1 VARTPND
8 QPARRR
14 APAPAILFTV
24 ILVLAFGSA
33 LMVNAYVANEFVPD
47 NRHAPGRTD
56 AVPAVVRE
64 GGPLVDAT
72 TAEVRSYRLPP
83 ATIALTFDD
92 GPDPQWTPR
101 IAQVLRR
108 HGVPATFFVVGAEVV
123 KHPSIVNDL
132 AADGHDLGVHSFSHA
147 ELVGFPAWRRK
158 WEYSQTQL
166 AIAGAAGVTTSLI
179 RFPYSSTPQAVDNG
193 YWPVF
198 LEAGAIGYLN
208 VLTDT
213 DSRDW
218 ARPGVDSI
226 VRDATPPDRDGAVV
240 LMHDAGGDRSQTV
253 AALDRYLPEMKRRG
267 FQFVTVTQA
276 LDAARAASSG
286 EVAEVTP
293 GNRAVG
299 PASQGLIWRGR
310 AMISTVH
317 VARYGLLVATIAML
331 IAGVLTI
338 ARSALLFVASWR
350 HARRRRSPRWS
361 WGPPVTAPV
370 SIVVPAYNEREG
382 IAAAVRSLAAHRRGT
397 EVIVVDDGSTDG
409 TADIVRSLGLPNVRL
424 IQQTNG
430 GKARA
435 LNTGIAAAAHDLIVL
450 VDADTVFEPDAVH
463 RLVQPFADPRVGAVA
478 GNVKVGNRHGMV
490 ATWQHIEYV
499 IGFNLDRRL
508 YDLLQCMATVPGA
521 IGAFRRRALAD
532 IGGVSDDTLAEDT
545 DMTMALARAGWRV
558 VYEDS
563 ARAWTEA
570 PATLGQLWTQ
580 RYRWSYGTMQAM
592 WKHRAA
598 VFQRGPSG
606 RFGRRG
612 LPFLALFQI
621 VLPLFA
627 PLIDLLALYGV
638 VFYDK
643 WEAAVAWLGMLT
655 LQLLTAV
662 AAFRLDR
669 ERMRPLWVLPL
680 QQLVYR
686 QLMYLVII
694 RSALTALAGA
704 RLRWQKLRRTGD
716 VTAPGVPAIDG
727 VPVLTVLPAIDG
739 ASLVDAAQG
748 GQQVSAMEPGSVV
761 EAKSVVRQVPAVYRP
776 ERGAAPETEGAR
788 RTR

>member
-1 VARTPND
+1 VARTPD
-8 QPARRR
+8 DRPGGRR
-14 APAPAILFTV
+14 APAPALLFTV

-47 NRHAPGRTD
+47 HRHVPGSTD
-56 AVPAVVRE
+56 AVPETVRE
-64 GGPLVDAT
+64 GGPLVDAS
-72 TAEVRSYRLPP
+72 AGGVRSYRMPP

-92 GPDPQWTPR
+92 GPDPRWTPR
-101 IAQVLRR
+101 IARVLRR
-108 HGVPATFFVVGAEVV
+108 HGVAATFFVVGAEVV
-123 KHPSIVNDL
+123 KHPGIVGDL

-147 ELVGFPAWRRK
+147 DLVTLPAWRRK
-158 WEYSQTQL
+158 WDYSQTQL
-166 AIAGAAGVTTSLI
+166 AIVGAAGVTTSLI
-179 RFPYSSTPQAVDNG
+179 RFPYSSTPGAVDNR

-198 LEAGAIGYLN
+198 LEAGATGYLN

-218 ARPGVDSI
+218 ARPGVESI
-226 VRDATPPDRDGAVV
+226 VRGATPRDREGAVV

-253 AALDRYLPEMKRRG
+253 AALDRYIPEMKRRG
-267 FQFVTVTQA
+267 FRFVTVTQA
-276 LDAARAASSG
+276 LDAARAAPSG
-286 EVAEVTP
+286 DVTGPADVAPAAGE
-293 GNRAVG
+293 RAVG
-299 PASQGLIWRGR
+299 DRFVAPASRSLVWRGR
-310 AMISTVH
+310 AMISIVQVSRFGLIVVTV
-317 VARYGLLVATIAML
+317 AML
-331 IAGVLTI
+331 LAGVLTV
-338 ARSALLFVASWR
+338 ARVALLFVASWR
-350 HARRRRSPRWS
+350 HVRQRRSPRWS
-361 WGPPVTAPV
+361 WGPPVTEPV

-382 IAAAVRSLAAHRRGT
+382 IAAAVRSLAAGHRPGT
-397 EVIVVDDGSTDG
+397 EVVVVDDGSTDD

-450 VDADTVFEPDAVH
+450 VDADTVFEADAVH
-463 RLVQPFADPRVGAVA
+463 RLVQPFADARVGAVA
-478 GNVKVGNRHGMV
+478 GNVKVGNRRGMV

-508 YDLLQCMATVPGA
+508 YDVLQCMATVPGA

-532 IGGVSDDTLAEDT
+532 VGGVSDDTLAEDT
-545 DMTMALARAGWRV
+545 DLTIALARAGWRV
-558 VYEDS
+558 VYEES

-598 VFQRGPSG
+598 AFERGPAG

-612 LPFLALFQI
+612 LPFLALFQV
-621 VLPLFA
+621 VLPLLA
-627 PLIDLLALYGV
+627 PLIDVLALYGMF
-638 VFYDK
+638 FYDRRLT
-643 WEAAVAWLGMLT
+643 AVAWLGMLA
-655 LQLLTAV
+655 LQVLTAG
-662 AAFRLDR
+662 AAFRLDG
-669 ERMRPLWVLPL
+669 ERWRPLWVLPL

-694 RSALTALAGA
+694 RSALTALAGV

-716 VTAPGVPAIDG
+716 VAAPGG
-727 VPVLTVLPAIDG
+727 PVLDGLPVTGG
-739 ASLVDAAQG
+739 AG
-748 GQQVSAMEPGSVV
+748 
-761 EAKSVVRQVPAVYRP
+761 
-776 ERGAAPETEGAR
+776 TAR
-788 RTR
+788 